1 MATALRLLRTGTKK
15 RPVYRMVVIDQARAN
30 KGAIIENLGM
40 VPVLRAADVP
50 QLNVERV
57 KHWVSVGSIVSES
70 AKTVLKKTG
79 LYVAPPASKPKPA
92 KKAKDAA
99 PAGAKAAKAPKAA
112 KAKKA

>member
-1 MATALRLLRTGTKK
+1 MATAMRLLRTGTKK
-15 RPVYRMVVIDQARAN
+15 RPFYRMVVIDQARAN

-40 VPVLRAADVP
+40 VPVLRASDVP

-57 KHWVSVGSIVSES
+57 KHWLSVGSIVSES

-79 LYVAPPASKPKPA
+79 LYMAPPASKPKA
-92 KKAKDAA
+92 KKKAKPAAAAKPA
-99 PAGAKAAKAPKAA
+99 PAPAA